1 MFSGTIYRGVGRV
14 AMEVVKHP
22 NQQERE
28 TGPPLGLPRH
38 RKGTVAIL
46 KRDTSHGP
54 AGRSRRMNDHFSL
67 LLSSEPHEATG

>member
-1 MFSGTIYRGVGRV
+1 
-14 AMEVVKHP
+14 MEVVKHP

-28 TGPPLGLPRH
+28 TGPPLGLPGH

-54 AGRSRRMNDHFSL
+54 EEGAG
-67 LLSSEPHEATG
+67 E